1 MRATFGNLTTEKK
14 LGTAFAVALVTIAGL
29 AFTLYRSTQDLFRS
43 NKQVANT
50 LELMVALGNTLSHIN
65 EAETAQRGYILTG
78 DRKFLDPYPGAIE
91 AVKRELATLSLL
103 TAGNPT
109 QRAALNKLNPLI
121 EERIARMQDSIHIR
135 EERGFEPALEVIV
148 TKKGNEI
155 MHEIRGV
162 IHEMQ
167 TEEEATLDR
176 RYNRSKQNFRN
187 TLIGFIAVVLLN
199 FVLLS
204 LAYVIVR
211 RDLIARQR
219 NIEQQTKLV
228 RSLETANQ
236 QLREFAHVVSH
247 DLKAPLRGIHSLS
260 TFLTL
265 DYSDKLDEAGKENLS
280 LLNRRVQRMHD
291 LIEGILQYSQLA
303 QGDEQKQSVN
313 LNKLVREI
321 WEMLAAPSRVRL
333 IVERP
338 LPTIVCDG
346 LRTQQILQNL
356 LSNAIK
362 YNDKPAGLVHLQ
374 WTEKADRWVFSVS
387 DNGPGIEAKYFSKIF
402 QLFQTLQARDDQEST
417 GIGLAVVKKAVEM
430 SGGKV
435 WVESKVGDGT
445 TFFFSLP
452 KRR

>member
-1 MRATFGNLTTEKK
+1 MRATLRNLTTERK
-14 LGTAFAVALVTIAGL
+14 LGIAFAVALITIAGL
-29 AFTLYRSTQDLFRS
+29 AFTLYHSTQDLFRS
-43 NKQVANT
+43 NEQVATT
-50 LELMVALGNTLSHIN
+50 LELMVALGNTLSQIN

-91 AVKRELATLSLL
+91 AVNRELQKLGLL
-103 TAGNPT
+103 TAGNPN

-121 EERIARMQDSIHIR
+121 DERIARMQDSIHIR

-162 IHEMQ
+162 IHELQ
-167 TEEEATLDR
+167 IEEEATLGR
-176 RYNRSKQNFRN
+176 RYNRSKHNFRN
-187 TLIGFIAVVLLN
+187 TLIGFIAVILLN

-211 RDLIARQR
+211 RDLTARQR
-219 NIEQQTKLV
+219 NIEQQGKLV
-228 RSLETANQ
+228 QSLETANQ

-247 DLKAPLRGIHSLS
+247 DLKAPLRGIHSLA

-265 DYSDKLDEAGKENLS
+265 DYGDKLDEPGKENLL

-291 LIEGILQYSQLA
+291 LIEGILHYSQLA
-303 QGDEQKQSVN
+303 QADEQKGSVD
-313 LNKLVREI
+313 LNGLLKEV
-321 WEMLAAPSRVRL
+321 WEMLAAPPHIKLV
-333 IVERP
+333 VERP
-338 LPTIVCDG
+338 LPRMVCDR
-346 LRTQQILQNL
+346 LRTQQIFQNL
-356 LSNAIK
+356 LSNSIK
-362 YNDKPAGLVHLQ
+362 YNDKPAGLVHVN
-374 WTEKADRWVFSVS
+374 WAEKADSWVFSVC
-387 DNGPGIEAKYFSKIF
+387 DNGPGIDPKYFSKIF

-435 WVESKVGDGT
+435 WVESKVGEGS